1 MRIFTYDT
9 TLRDG
14 AQSDTV
20 FYSKNDKL
28 NIIRLLDSLGI
39 DFIEVDNPVYN
50 PYDDGFF
57 EELKNMKLNHS
68 RIVAFG
74 STVKVG
80 VQPQNDSVLSFLSSY
95 SDCCAIF
102 GKAWDLHVSDVLK
115 TTNEENLRMISES
128 IKYLKSKG
136 KYVFFDAEHFF
147 DGWLSSR
154 EYALAVLE
162 AAQNAGADEI
172 VLCDTN
178 GGTFPK
184 DIEKAVGDVKNHISV
199 RLGIHTHNDCALA
212 VANALSAVNEGAE
225 LIQGTI
231 NGIGERC
238 GNADLAALI
247 ANLQIKSGFDVLPE
261 GKIRSLTG
269 ISRAIAQITN
279 ISTQGMPY
287 ISRAAFSHKAGTH
300 ADAVLKN
307 PATFE
312 HIDPSL
318 IGNKRTILLSE
329 ISGKSAIMPIIR
341 RVVPDIDK
349 NSDKVDM
356 LLAAMKDREA
366 HGYRYE
372 AAQASFELLIRKMLG
387 MYTPHFEVDMYKLI
401 SEAKL
406 GEECKSYV
414 FTEVRV
420 DNQKEI
426 AATTSDGPVHAID
439 EALRKALR
447 PFFPSLDKVQLID
460 YKVRVMDN
468 RSATGSTVQV
478 LIDSTDGRDVW
489 STVGVSIDIIRASQ
503 EALIDSIEYK
513 LLKDEKTSENR

>member
-1 MRIFTYDT
+1 MKIYTYDT

-14 AQSDTV
+14 AQSETV

-28 NIIRLLDSLGI
+28 NIVRLLDSLGI
-39 DFIEVDNPVYN
+39 DYIEVDNPVYS
-50 PYDDGFF
+50 PFDDGFF
-57 EELKNMKLNHS
+57 GELKNMRLLHS
-68 RIVAFG
+68 RVVTFG

-80 VQPQNDSVLSFLSSY
+80 TLPENDPVLSFLASY
-95 SDCCAIF
+95 TDCCAIF

-115 TTNEENLRMISES
+115 TTKEENLRMIYES
-128 IKYLKSKG
+128 VKYLKNKG

-147 DGWLSSR
+147 DGWLSNPA
-154 EYALAVLE
+154 YALSVLKT
-162 AAQNAGADEI
+162 AQEAGADEI
-172 VLCDTN
+172 ILCDTN

-184 DIEKAVGDVKNHISV
+184 DIERAVNDVKTAVTVN
-199 RLGIHTHNDCALA
+199 LGIHTHNDCALA
-212 VANALSAVNEGAE
+212 VANALAAVNAGVKSV
-225 LIQGTI
+225 QGTV

-238 GNADLAALI
+238 GNADLSALI
-247 ANLQIKSGFDVLPE
+247 ANLQIKSGFEVLPE

-300 ADAVLKN
+300 ADAVIKN

-318 IGNKRTILLSE
+318 IGNKRTILISE
-329 ISGKSAIMPIIR
+329 ISGKSAILPIIR
-341 RVVPDIDK
+341 RVVPDMDK
-349 NSDKVDM
+349 DSDKVDM
-356 LLAAMKDREA
+356 LLAAMKDKEA

-387 MYTPHFEVDMYKLI
+387 MHKPYFEVELYKLI
-401 SEAKL
+401 NEEKQ
-406 GEECKSYV
+406 GEGCKSYV

-420 DNQKEI
+420 ENQKEI
-426 AATTSDGPVHAID
+426 AATESDGPVHAID
-439 EALRKALR
+439 QALRKALR
-447 PFFPSLDKVQLID
+447 PFFPSLDKFQLID

-489 STVGVSIDIIRASQ
+489 TTVGVSIDIIRASL

-513 LLKDEKTSENR
+513 LLKDEKNVENR